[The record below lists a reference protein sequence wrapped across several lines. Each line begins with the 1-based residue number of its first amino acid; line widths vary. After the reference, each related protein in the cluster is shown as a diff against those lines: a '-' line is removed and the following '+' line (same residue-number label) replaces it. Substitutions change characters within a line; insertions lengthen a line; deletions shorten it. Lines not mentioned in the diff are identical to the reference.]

1 MFSHCARW
9 ERLAGARGKWITHL
23 TLLISIRH
31 KTYAHRTKAY
41 THKRALCE
49 QSNHSMQQESQTQ
62 NWTITTKHCYPF
74 NVCVHQNQFRVPSV
88 CVFRTAKRGI
98 VLRNVCV
105 CVWEEGYG
113 VCVYVL
119 WIGKMRE
126 HAPRFCARPGA
137 HPDMFFALS
146 GVSMPQ
152 QKSASA
158 KHKHWWWVMLDRWMY
173 STRMSAPIGLL
184 RRGG

>member
-49 QSNHSMQQESQTQ
+49 QSNHSIQQESQTQ

-105 CVWEEGYG
+105 CLGGGVWC
-113 VCVYVL
+113 VCVCCEL
-119 WIGKMRE
+119 GKWENTHRGSVRVQVPTRICFSLYRE
-126 HAPRFCARPGA
+126 YPCHSKSPRLQNTNT
-137 HPDMFFALS
+137 D
-146 GVSMPQ
+146 
-152 QKSASA
+152 
-158 KHKHWWWVMLDRWMY
+158 DE
-173 STRMSAPIGLL
+173 
-184 RRGG
+184 